1 MHPDIHNKEDELDKL
16 YDKIH
21 KAEEDL
27 ATTRHK
33 QSQMKIYLKKMKEMD
48 EDKTLDDLLQ
58 VICADTT
65 NDN

>member
-1 MHPDIHNKEDELDKL
+1 M

-27 ATTRHK
+27 ATMRHK
-33 QSQMKIYLKKMKEMD
+33 QSLMKIYLKKMKEMD

-65 NDN
+65 KDN